1 MKINMWVLSNQ
12 LEKYKQ
18 KLNIF
23 NTEAKLE
30 GVRLCAGA
38 ESAAEDRYV
47 SLYHKHDSSW
57 LQSGDSCIELPHV
70 GIDEAMNAVLE
81 IFERMQMWENEL
93 NRLTSERSLQGIID
107 FGNTMLGNPMILSD
121 SAGNV
126 LAMSSAY
133 LYDEIDANWHSAR
146 DTGHVSMGVMG
157 APMYNEDETLSSW
170 DDTPT
175 LFHTQDGDRFIISY
189 IRAGGNR
196 AAGFGMKEHG
206 HPVRKG
212 DLLFFRR
219 LSEAIAS
226 VLEEKTEENT
236 ERYLVDILQD
246 ILNGRKI
253 EPSLL
258 SAIELDSERPW
269 QLLLIANPFRSDS
282 IYKQSLLYRLAR
294 YPLSN
299 ISFLYENRV
308 LVLTSAKNAEA
319 LSKAMDTENGRQYYQ
334 LVLSLP
340 FDKLKDMPAR
350 YRQCVYTM
358 EQSQGE
364 PGIYHSE
371 QFCFDYLLSLL
382 TRINEEQNLSHPA
395 LAILKQHDLE
405 KNTEYY
411 RTLFVYLLYER
422 SILTGAEHLHI
433 HKNTFLYR
441 IQKIREMID
450 VDLDDPE
457 VRMYLLL
464 GYYTDGER

>member
-1 MKINMWVLSNQ
+1 MKINMWGLSNQ
-12 LEKYKQ
+12 LEKYEQ

-107 FGNTMLGNPMILSD
+107 FGSTMLGNPMILSD

-236 ERYLVDILQD
+236 ERYLIDILQD
-246 ILNGRKI
+246 ADSTTTQVNVDKRMWDRLEGRHIDLWQQEKENYISGIQSTANYKLESISSNYRNRKRTLEQKI
-253 EPSLL
+253 RDAFDEKIRRMYQSEL
-258 SAIELDSERPW
+258 STATEKYQAKVDEINDRASRADIHTS
-269 QLLLIANPFRSDS
+269 LIAN
-282 IYKQSLLYRLAR
+282 
-294 YPLSN
+294 
-299 ISFLYENRV
+299 
-308 LVLTSAKNAEA
+308 
-319 LSKAMDTENGRQYYQ
+319 
-334 LVLSLP
+334 
-340 FDKLKDMPAR
+340 
-350 YRQCVYTM
+350 
-358 EQSQGE
+358 
-364 PGIYHSE
+364 GIIE
-371 QFCFDYLLSLL
+371 IKRD
-382 TRINEEQNLSHPA
+382 
-395 LAILKQHDLE
+395 
-405 KNTEYY
+405 
-411 RTLFVYLLYER
+411 
-422 SILTGAEHLHI
+422 
-433 HKNTFLYR
+433 
-441 IQKIREMID
+441 
-450 VDLDDPE
+450 
-457 VRMYLLL
+457 
-464 GYYTDGER
+464 